1 MTVQDTI
8 LIEKNQHG
16 VATLTLN
23 RPQVHNAFNE
33 TMIAQMTEA
42 LNHLAIDHSVKIL
55 VLKSTGKHFS
65 AGADLAWMRKMM
77 EYDATT
83 NFQDAL
89 ALGKLMYHL
98 HHFPKPTLAVVQG
111 NAYGG
116 GAGLIACCHI
126 AIAASCAQFC
136 FSEVKLGL
144 IPAVISPYVI
154 QAIGQRQARAYF
166 LSAKTFN
173 AVSALQIGLCHEVV
187 ALDALET
194 AEQDL
199 ITTLLQNGP
208 HALQAVNQL
217 MNKLQVPPIDEDLV
231 HLTAKT
237 IAMLRISPEGQ
248 EGLSAFLEKREPSW
262 VKTR

>member
-8 LIEKNQHG
+8 LVEKNQHG

-33 TMIAQMTEA
+33 TMIAQMTES
-42 LNHLAIDHSVKIL
+42 LHQLAIDHSVRIL

-77 EYDATT
+77 QYDATA

-98 HHFPKPTLAVVQG
+98 HHFPKPTLAIVQG

-126 AIAASCAQFC
+126 AITASIAEFC

-154 QAIGQRQARAYF
+154 QAIGQRHARAYF
-166 LSAKTFN
+166 LSANTFN
-173 AVSALQIGLCHEVV
+173 AATALQMGLCHEVV
-187 ALDALET
+187 AIEELET
-194 AEQDL
+194 KAHEM
-199 ITTLLQNGP
+199 ITRLLQNGP

-217 MNKLQVPPIDEDLV
+217 MNHLQTPSIDEDLV
-231 HLTAKT
+231 HMTAKT

-248 EGLSAFLEKREPSW
+248 EGLNAFLEKREPSW